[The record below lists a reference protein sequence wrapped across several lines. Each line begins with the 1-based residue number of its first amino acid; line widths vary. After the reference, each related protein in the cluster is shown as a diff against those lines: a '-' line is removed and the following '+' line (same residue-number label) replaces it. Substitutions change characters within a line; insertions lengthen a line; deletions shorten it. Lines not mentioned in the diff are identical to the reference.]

1 LIRDFEDAAECWPD
15 AIWPAQAQADAAM
28 AVVRRFAV
36 AGLDEAARRAGRRGL
51 AVGAGKPAGQV
62 AAPVLG
68 ACPSRRTVLGMAAR
82 PVRIQPIPER
92 VVLVGCAGSGKTTLA
107 REVAVRLDARH
118 IERDALGDDE
128 APGFAALVAAAVE
141 AAGRRGVF
149 DGAPYNAEALV
160 YPHADALV
168 ALDYPR
174 RVVWRRVVARS
185 LRLWLTRRGDGAHTS
200 TSRPWRW
207 WAPTHPVHW
216 AAQTHAA
223 RHAEIAAL
231 LARPEVAHIQ
241 RFQFTSP
248 RQAATWL
255 TSLHR

>member
-1 LIRDFEDAAECWPD
+1 
-15 AIWPAQAQADAAM
+15 M
-28 AVVRRFAV
+28 
-36 AGLDEAARRAGRRGL
+36 
-51 AVGAGKPAGQV
+51 
-62 AAPVLG
+62 
-68 ACPSRRTVLGMAAR
+68 GMAAR
-82 PVRIQPIPER
+82 PVLTRPIPER
-92 VVLVGCAGSGKTTLA
+92 VVVVGCAGSGKTRLA
-107 REVAVRLDARH
+107 RELAVRLDARH

-141 AAGRRGVF
+141 AAGRRWVF

-185 LRLWLTRRGDGAHTS
+185 LRLWVTRRGEGAHTS
-200 TSRPWRW
+200 ASPPWRW
-207 WAPTHPVHW
+207 WAPTHPVRW

-241 RFQFTSP
+241 RFRFTSP
-248 RQAATWL
+248 RQAGTWL